1 VAIIAPASGGNRYI
15 PFALIG
21 DRLGEGFFDAGRDAA
36 VAAGPVSA
44 RVEKPPKEEA
54 AGAGWSA
61 YGESVRLRLF
71 MLAIGGS
78 VSRRRLAQ
86 KACNETIAIEVTGL
100 S

>member
-1 VAIIAPASGGNRYI
+1 V
-15 PFALIG
+15 L
-21 DRLGEGFFDAGRDAA
+21 
-36 VAAGPVSA
+36 A

-71 MLAIGGS
+71 KVTIGGS
-78 VSRRRLAQ
+78 VSRRRVAP
-86 KACNETIAIEVTGL
+86 KACNETIGIGVTGL